1 MHPDFSRRIAMLMMM
16 MTKIIQVNH
25 HFEQVNQ
32 RNTPRNVSKGELLPE
47 GISIGYMTSYVMENT
62 WDWKYRELGWGK
74 GTLLVKNLWNP
85 ISQAM
90 GQFDFTEIW

>member
-1 MHPDFSRRIAMLMMM
+1 MH
-16 MTKIIQVNH
+16 
-25 HFEQVNQ
+25 
-32 RNTPRNVSKGELLPE
+32 RNVSKGELLPE
-47 GISIGYMTSYVMENT
+47 GISIGYISPAENERT
-62 WDWKYRELGWGK
+62 WDRKYRQLGWGK